1 MNYALYP
8 IPLSSFLP
16 MIIDILYGFTIIK
29 HKENLLCSS
38 SRGHS
43 SLIFCNS
50 LSMVLSKY
58 WIAYFFLYYS
68 KTNRAIS
75 SYWMSH
81 PIMLLKEIS
90 SLLYIKY
97 ILTLLLLRTVKLR
110 FLVCVLG
117 PRAVKHESVITLLK
131 SYLFWTE
138 KKTKKNLFLKFIFLK
153 CFQFKCHYT

>member
-58 WIAYFFLYYS
+58 
-68 KTNRAIS
+68 
-75 SYWMSH
+75 
-81 PIMLLKEIS
+81 
-90 SLLYIKY
+90 
-97 ILTLLLLRTVKLR
+97 
-110 FLVCVLG
+110 
-117 PRAVKHESVITLLK
+117 
-131 SYLFWTE
+131 
-138 KKTKKNLFLKFIFLK
+138 
-153 CFQFKCHYT
+153 